1 MDVIEDFVEILR
13 VVLDYVGIDMD
24 DMSEFLGSLNTRSR
38 QALLHMNRAMV
49 TRWHQSVTEPRV
61 RMTSKWRLWRS
72 DIRHRS
78 LVRIIGTSLPLRPAK
93 RLKIQSHLLRHQRRR
108 DSCDSDISLLS
119 MTSTVSSSQADLMW
133 VEEDLGDNCIRV
145 RAQKK
150 DDIDDCDTSEDF
162 DNDFMLRNEGVR
174 SPMNSTMI
182 NSVSMVS
189 SCDPAAIQKIT
200 AMEDELTAL
209 RNQMAMLVMMQ
220 EQVNKS
226 QAVSSNV
233 CATPTENSATPM
245 STPPGEVLDVFT
257 PPLPPPPP
265 RYEPLPPD
273 SLTECLPPP
282 PVSCGVPIP
291 PPPPAVSVTPR
302 SRSPQAISTPIQPTV
317 LAVKMNPKNSREME
331 NSCTGALTDI
341 LKGLGSV
348 KLRSVQRSPG
358 GTPLKVK
365 QPDREYSRS
374 DPAALI
380 AQALKKKFAQQMT
393 YSPDTD
399 KENDNHDFSSSDLEN
414 SPHII
419 QGRTKMKRRSILF
432 DDRRKSVGPL
442 RDLNV

>member
-1 MDVIEDFVEILR
+1 MDVIEDFFEILR

-38 QALLHMNRAMV
+38 RALLHMNRAIV
-49 TRWHQSVTEPRV
+49 TKWHQSITEPRV
-61 RMTSKWRLWRS
+61 RMYSRWNHWRS
-72 DIRHRS
+72 DIRHQS
-78 LVRIIGTSLPLRPAK
+78 LVRIIGTRLPLRPAK
-93 RLKIQSHLLRHQRRR
+93 RLKIQSHLLRHRQRHE
-108 DSCDSDISLLS
+108 SCDSDISLLS
-119 MTSTVSSSQADLMW
+119 LTSTVSSSQADLMW

-150 DDIDDCDTSEDF
+150 DEVDDCDTSDDF

-182 NSVSMVS
+182 SSVSMVS

-209 RNQMAMLVMMQ
+209 RKQMAMLVLMQ

-226 QAVSSNV
+226 QAVSSSV
-233 CATPTENSATPM
+233 CATPTENSATPI
-245 STPPGEVLDVFT
+245 STPSGATLEMFT

-265 RYEPLPPD
+265 QYEPLPPD
-273 SLTECLPPP
+273 SLAECLPPP
-282 PVSCGVPIP
+282 PVSWGVPMP
-291 PPPPAVSVTPR
+291 PPPPAAPVTPR
-302 SRSPQAISTPIQPTV
+302 SHSPQAISTPLQPTA
-317 LAVKMNPKNSREME
+317 LADKINPKNSREKE
-331 NSCTGALTDI
+331 KGSLTDV

-348 KLRSVQRSPG
+348 KLRSIQRSPG

-365 QPDREYSRS
+365 QPDPEYTRS
-374 DPAALI
+374 DPASLI
-380 AQALKKKFAQQMT
+380 AQALKKKFAQQMM

-399 KENDNHDFSSSDLEN
+399 KENDNHDFSSSDIEN
-414 SPHII
+414 SPHVIP
-419 QGRTKMKRRSILF
+419 GRKNIKRRSILF
-432 DDRRKSVGPL
+432 EDRRKSAGPL

>member
-24 DMSEFLGSLNTRSR
+24 DMSEYLGSLNNRSR
-38 QALLHMNRAMV
+38 RALFHMHRAIV
-49 TRWHQSVTEPRV
+49 AKWHHSIIEPRV
-61 RMTSKWRLWRS
+61 RMSNRWSHWRS
-72 DIRHRS
+72 DVRHRS
-78 LVRIIGTSLPLRPAK
+78 LVRIIGTSLPLHPAK
-93 RLKIQSHLLRHQRRR
+93 RLKIQSHMLRHRTRQ
-108 DSCDSDISLLS
+108 DSCDSDVSLFS

-145 RAQKK
+145 RAQKNE
-150 DDIDDCDTSEDF
+150 DVDDCDTLDDF

-182 NSVSMVS
+182 SSVSMMS
-189 SCDPAAIQKIT
+189 SCDPAAIHKIT

-209 RNQMAMLVMMQ
+209 RNQMAMLVLMQ
-220 EQVNKS
+220 EQANQS
-226 QAVSSNV
+226 QVSSSV
-233 CATPTENSATPM
+233 CATPTENSAPPT
-245 STPPGEVLDVFT
+245 STPTAELLDMFT

-265 RYEPLPPD
+265 SLYEPLPPD
-273 SLTECLPPP
+273 SLADCLPPP
-282 PVSCGVPIP
+282 PVYFGVSMP
-291 PPPPAVSVTPR
+291 PPPPAAPVTP
-302 SRSPQAISTPIQPTV
+302 SSKSSQDMSTPLQPTV
-317 LAVKMNPKNSREME
+317 LADKMNWKNSRETE
-331 NSCTGALTDI
+331 NTCTLTDI

-348 KLRSVQRSPG
+348 KLRSIQRSPG
-358 GTPLKVK
+358 GTPLKVRR
-365 QPDREYSRS
+365 PDRECDRS

-399 KENDNHDFSSSDLEN
+399 KENDNHDFSSSDIEN

-419 QGRTKMKRRSILF
+419 PGRTKKIKRRSILF
-432 DDRRKSVGPL
+432 DERRKSVGPL

>member
-13 VVLDYVGIDMD
+13 VVLDYVGLDMD
-24 DMSEFLGSLNTRSR
+24 DISEFLGSLNTRSR
-38 QALLHMNRAMV
+38 RAVVNMNRLIV
-49 TRWHQSVTEPRV
+49 SRWQRSITEPRV
-61 RMTSKWRLWRS
+61 RMSGRWSHWRS

-78 LVRIIGTSLPLRPAK
+78 LVRIIGTCLPLRPAK
-93 RLKIQSHLLRHQRRR
+93 RLKIQSHLLRHRRR
-108 DSCDSDISLLS
+108 NDSCDSDISLFS
-119 MTSTVSSSQADLMW
+119 MTSTVSSSQNDLMW

-150 DDIDDCDTSEDF
+150 DDVDDCDTSDDF
-162 DNDFMLRNEGVR
+162 DNNFMLRTEGVR

-182 NSVSMVS
+182 SSVSMVS

-209 RNQMAMLVMMQ
+209 RNQMAMLVLMQ

-226 QAVSSNV
+226 QAVSTSV
-233 CATPTENSATPM
+233 CATPTENSATPV
-245 STPPGEVLDVFT
+245 STPTGEHMFT

-265 RYEPLPPD
+265 QYELLPPD
-273 SLTECLPPP
+273 SLIECLPPP
-282 PVSCGVPIP
+282 PANCRVPVP
-291 PPPPAVSVTPR
+291 PPPPVAPVTPR
-302 SRSPQAISTPIQPTV
+302 CHNPQAISTPIQPTV
-317 LAVKMNPKNSREME
+317 LADKMNPEKNRETKNSG
-331 NSCTGALTDI
+331 TGSLTDV

-358 GTPLKVK
+358 GTPLKVR

-380 AQALKKKFAQQMT
+380 AQALKKKFAQQMM

-419 QGRTKMKRRSILF
+419 PGKGKMKRRSILF
-432 DDRRKSVGPL
+432 DERRKSAGPL